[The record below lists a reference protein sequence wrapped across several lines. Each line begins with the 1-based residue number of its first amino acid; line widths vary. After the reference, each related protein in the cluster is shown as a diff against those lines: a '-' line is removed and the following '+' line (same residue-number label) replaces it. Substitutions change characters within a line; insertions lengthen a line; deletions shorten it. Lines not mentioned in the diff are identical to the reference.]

1 MNFSVWPPEVNSVL
15 MLDGPGPGPMLE
27 AAAAWDGI
35 GSELGSAAN
44 AFSSVTADLTGQAW
58 QGPASASTTNAAG
71 RYVDWLGGAAAQAEQ
86 SATQARVAATAVEAA
101 LATIVDP
108 GLITANRGQ
117 LVSLVRSNLFG
128 QNAPAIAA
136 AEAEYEQM
144 WARDVAAMFGYHS
157 SASAAVAQLGSWEQ
171 ALENLPGLP
180 GEFAKAIGNPFASVQ
195 HAIPKTPMTPAAGIT
210 GVADG
215 IFADIFGASA
225 GLPIP
230 ATLGGTFTGKPS
242 LITKF
247 EKAGLWGVKDLLGTT
262 GIESPRILANPNSPF
277 LALVASNAPGLHLAL
292 GNAPPRFLT
301 LLTGETVQ
309 HTTFEGM
316 NVVQITPAHPDG
328 KYVVAIHG
336 GAFIFPPSIFH
347 WLDYTVM
354 AYQTGATIEVPIYPL
369 LQQGGTAGTVVP
381 KMADFINMEDTQHGS
396 SNVSVIGDSAG
407 GNLALAAVELM
418 VANHETVPS
427 SMVLLS
433 PWLDPFMTNPNIA
446 LVHDPLLPLVPGQV
460 IGREWAGN
468 LPENNYMVSPLFG
481 SLNGLPPTY
490 VYEGSM
496 DSLAPDVLVL
506 QHNAALTGAPIS
518 FTLAKGEIHDWIILT
533 VDGPQYWPQIDR
545 ELGI

>member
-1 MNFSVWPPEVNSVL
+1 MNFAVWPPEVNSVL
-15 MLDGPGPGPMLE
+15 LLDGPGSGPMLE

-35 GSELGSAAN
+35 GSELSSAAN
-44 AFSSVTADLTGQAW
+44 AFSAVTSDLTGQAW
-58 QGPASASTTNAAG
+58 QGPASASMTNAAA

-86 SATQARVAATAVEAA
+86 SATQARAAATAVEAA

-108 GLITANRGQ
+108 DLIAANRGH
-117 LVSLVRSNLFG
+117 LISLVRSNLFG

-136 AEAEYEQM
+136 VEADYEQM
-144 WARDVAAMFGYHS
+144 WARDVVTMSGYHT
-157 SASAAVAQLGSWEQ
+157 SASATVAQLGSWEQ
-171 ALENLPGLP
+171 ALETLPGLP
-180 GEFAKAIGNPFASVQ
+180 GEFAKAIGNPFALVRQEVQ
-195 HAIPKTPMTPAAGIT
+195 QVTMAPAAGIT
-210 GVADG
+210 GR
-215 IFADIFGASA
+215 FNPLLADIFGVSA

-242 LITKF
+242 LATRLEI
-247 EKAGLWGVKDLLGTT
+247 AGLWGIKDFLGST
-262 GIESPRILANPNSPF
+262 GLETQVLTNPSFPF
-277 LALVASNAPGLHLAL
+277 LALVASNAPGLHLFI
-292 GNAPPRFLT
+292 GNGPPRLLT

-316 NVVQITPAHPDG
+316 PVTQITPAHPNG

-336 GAFIFPPSIFH
+336 GAFIFPPSFFH
-347 WLDYTVM
+347 WIDYTVM

-381 KMADFINMEDTQHGS
+381 KMADFINFEDTQHGP

-407 GNLALAAVELM
+407 GNLALAAVEYM
-418 VANHETVPS
+418 VAHGEPVPS

-433 PWLDPFMTNPNIA
+433 PWLDPFLTNPNIA
-446 LVHDPLLPLVPGQV
+446 LVHDPLLPVVPGQV
-460 IGREWAGN
+460 IAKEWAAG
-468 LPENNYMVSPLFG
+468 LPENNYMISPLYG

-490 VYEGSM
+490 VYEGSS
-496 DSLAPDVLVL
+496 DILAPDVLVL

-533 VDGPQYWPQIDR
+533 LDGPQYWPQIDR

>member
-1 MNFSVWPPEVNSVL
+1 MNFSVWPPEVNTL
-15 MLDGPGPGPMLE
+15 LLLDGPGSGPMLE

-35 GSELGSAAN
+35 GSELSSAAT
-44 AFSSVTADLTGQAW
+44 AFGSVTSDLAGQAW
-58 QGPASASTTNAAG
+58 QGPASASMTNAAA

-86 SATQARVAATAVEAA
+86 SATQARAAASAVEAA
-101 LATIVDP
+101 LASIVDP

-117 LVSLVRSNLFG
+117 LVSLVTSNLFG

-136 AEAEYEQM
+136 AEAEYERM
-144 WARDVAAMFGYHS
+144 WALDVAVMSGYHS
-157 SASAAVAQLGSWEQ
+157 GASATVAQLGSWEQ
-171 ALENLPGLP
+171 ALEKLPGLP
-180 GEFAKAIGNPFASVQ
+180 GEFGKAIGNGFASVQ
-195 HAIPKTPMTPAAGIT
+195 QGIPLTSATPAAGIT

-215 IFADIFGASA
+215 ILADIFGASA

-242 LITKF
+242 LVTRF
-247 EKAGLWGVKDLLGTT
+247 EIAGLWGVKDFLGSTGLETQLLADPS
-262 GIESPRILANPNSPF
+262 SPLLTLF
-277 LALVASNAPGLHLAL
+277 ASNAPGLHLVL

-347 WLDYTVM
+347 WIDYTVM

-381 KMADFINMEDTQHGS
+381 KMADFINMEVTQHGS

-433 PWLDPFMTNPNIA
+433 PWLDVSLTNPNIA
-446 LVHDPLLPLVPGQV
+446 LVHDPLLPVPPGQV
-460 IGREWAGN
+460 IGKEWAGN
-468 LPENNYMVSPLFG
+468 LPENNFMVSPLYG
-481 SLNGLPPTY
+481 SLNGIPPTY

>member
-15 MLDGPGPGPMLE
+15 LLDGPGSGPMLE
-27 AAAAWDGI
+27 AAAAWNGI
-35 GSELGSAAN
+35 GNELSSAAN
-44 AFSSVTADLTGQAW
+44 AFSSVTADLAGQAW
-58 QGPASASTTNAAG
+58 QGPASASMTNAAA

-86 SATQARVAATAVEAA
+86 SATHARAAATAVEAA

-108 GLITANRGQ
+108 GLITANRGH
-117 LVSLVRSNLFG
+117 LVSLVTSNLFG

-136 AEAEYEQM
+136 AEADYERM
-144 WARDVAAMFGYHS
+144 WALDVAVMGGYHS
-157 SASAAVAQLGSWEQ
+157 SASATVAQLGSWEQ
-171 ALENLPGLP
+171 ALENLHGLP
-180 GEFAKAIGNPFASVQ
+180 GEFARAIGNPFALVQ
-195 HAIPKTPMTPAAGIT
+195 QEVQQAPLTPAAGIT

-215 IFADIFGASA
+215 LFADIFGASA

-242 LITKF
+242 LATRF
-247 EKAGLWGVKDLLGTT
+247 EIAGLWGVKDFLGSTGLETRLLADP
-262 GIESPRILANPNSPF
+262 SSPF
-277 LALVASNAPGLHLAL
+277 LALVASNAPGLHLFL
-292 GNAPPRFLT
+292 GNAPPKFLT
-301 LLTGETVQ
+301 LPLGETVQ

-347 WLDYTVM
+347 WIDYTVM

-381 KMADFINMEDTQHGS
+381 KMADFINMEDTQHGP

-407 GNLALAAVELM
+407 GNLALAAVEYM
-418 VANHETVPS
+418 VAHGEPVPS

-433 PWLDPFMTNPNIA
+433 PWLDVSLTNPNIA
-446 LVHDPLLPLVPGQV
+446 LVHDPLLPVPPGQQ

-533 VDGPQYWPQIDR
+533 ADGPQYWPQIDR

>member
-1 MNFSVWPPEVNSVL
+1 M
-15 MLDGPGPGPMLE
+15 
-27 AAAAWDGI
+27 
-35 GSELGSAAN
+35 
-44 AFSSVTADLTGQAW
+44 
-58 QGPASASTTNAAG
+58 
-71 RYVDWLGGAAAQAEQ
+71 
-86 SATQARVAATAVEAA
+86 
-101 LATIVDP
+101 
-108 GLITANRGQ
+108 
-117 LVSLVRSNLFG
+117 SLVGSNLFG

-136 AEAEYEQM
+136 AETEYEQM
-144 WARDVAAMFGYHS
+144 WAQDIAAMFGYHS
-157 SASAAVAQLGSWEQ
+157 SSSAAVAQLGPWEQ
-171 ALENLPGLP
+171 ALQNLPGLP

-195 HAIPKTPMTPAAGIT
+195 QEFQQAPITPAAGIT
-210 GVADG
+210 GVANG
-215 IFADIFGASA
+215 LFADIFGASA

-242 LITKF
+242 VITRF
-247 EKAGLWGVKDLLGTT
+247 EAAGLWGVKDFPGTT
-262 GIESPRILANPNSPF
+262 GLETKLLADPSSPF
-277 LALVASNAPGLHLAL
+277 LALVASNAPGLHLAI

-301 LLTGETVQ
+301 FLMGETVQ

-316 NVVQITPAHPDG
+316 PVVQITPAHPDG

-347 WLDYTVM
+347 WVDYTVM

-381 KMADFINMEDTQHGS
+381 KMADFINMEDAQHGVN
-396 SNVSVIGDSAG
+396 NVSVIGDSAG
-407 GNLALAAVELM
+407 GNLALAAVEYM
-418 VANHETVPS
+418 VAHGEPVPS

-433 PWLDPFMTNPNIA
+433 PWLDVSLTNPNIA
-446 LVHDPLLPLVPGQV
+446 LVHDPLLPVGPGQV
-460 IGREWAGN
+460 IGKEWAGN
-468 LPENNYMVSPLFG
+468 LPENNYMVSSLYG

-533 VDGPQYWPQIDR
+533 VDGPQYWPQIDQ

>member
-15 MLDGPGPGPMLE
+15 LLDGPGPGPMLD

-35 GSELGSAAN
+35 GSELSSAAN
-44 AFSSVTADLTGQAW
+44 AFSSVTSDLTGQAW
-58 QGPASASTTNAAG
+58 QGPASASMTNAAA

-86 SATQARVAATAVEAA
+86 SATQARAAASAVEAA
-101 LATIVDP
+101 LASIVDP
-108 GLITANRGQ
+108 GLITANRGH
-117 LVSLVRSNLFG
+117 LVSLVTSNLFG

-136 AEAEYEQM
+136 AEAEYERM
-144 WARDVAAMFGYHS
+144 WALDVAAMSGYHT
-157 SASAAVAQLGSWEQ
+157 SASATVAQLGSWEQ
-171 ALENLPGLP
+171 ALESLAGLP
-180 GEFAKAIGNPFASVQ
+180 GEFAKAPLAL
-195 HAIPKTPMTPAAGIT
+195 ATPAAGIT
-210 GVADG
+210 GM
-215 IFADIFGASA
+215 FNPLLADIFGVSA

-242 LITKF
+242 LITRF
-247 EKAGLWGVKDLLGTT
+247 EIAGLWGVKDFLGST
-262 GIESPRILANPNSPF
+262 GLETQLLANPSSPF
-277 LALVASNAPGLHLAL
+277 LALVASNAPGVHLFL
-292 GNAPPRFLT
+292 GDGPPKFLT
-301 LLTGETVQ
+301 LPLGETVQ

-328 KYVVAIHG
+328 KYVVAIAG

-347 WLDYTVM
+347 WIDYTVM
-354 AYQTGATIEVPIYPL
+354 AYQTGATIEVPLYPL

-381 KMADFINMEDTQHGS
+381 KIADFINMEVTQHGS
-396 SNVSVIGDSAG
+396 SNVSVLGDSAG

-433 PWLDPFMTNPNIA
+433 PWLDPSLTNPNIA
-446 LVHDPLLPLVPGQV
+446 LVHDPLLPVQPGQA
-460 IGREWAGN
+460 IAKEWRGN
-468 LPENNYMVSPLFG
+468 LPANNFMVSPLYG

-490 VYEGSM
+490 VYEGSN
-496 DSLAPDVLVL
+496 DILAPDVLVL